1 MDRTI
6 ARIWTITWKAA
17 VVLLTLQVAAVSALR
32 YLTGSEAAPEFILGN
47 AFANPF
53 LVIHVTAGVVA
64 LLIGP
69 LQFVGRIRAQVPGI
83 HRFIGRTYV
92 GACAIGAPS
101 GFMLAIGTNAGPVAG
116 AGFAIAALLWP
127 VFTYLGVQAAIEGR
141 FAEHRQW
148 MIRSY
153 AITANAITL
162 RLMLPLAGVMGFDFF
177 AAYGVIAWLGWITNL
192 AFTEIYLHRTPGSTK
207 SEVTLATASV

>member
-6 ARIWTITWKAA
+6 ARIWTIVWKVAL
-17 VVLLTLQVAAVSALR
+17 VLLTLQVAAVSALR
-32 YLTGSEAAPEFILGN
+32 YFTGSEAAPEFILGN
-47 AFANPF
+47 AWANAF
-53 LVIHVTAGVVA
+53 LVIHVAAGVVA

-69 LQFVGRIRAQVPGI
+69 LQFVRRIRAQFPAF
-83 HRFIGRTYV
+83 HRAIGRTYV

-101 GFMLAIGTNAGPVAG
+101 GFMLALGTNAGPIAG
-116 AGFAIAALLWP
+116 TGFAVAALLWP
-127 VFTYLGVQAAIEGR
+127 IFTYLGVRAAIEGQ
-141 FAEHRQW
+141 FVTHREW

-192 AFTEIYLHRTPGSTK
+192 VLAEIHLRRTRGSVMI
-207 SEVTLATASV
+207 ERRLATA